1 MNCITP
7 HNNTRMSKKKHLLD
21 WYIENTPSN
30 EKEYDN
36 AFVGAFIIVAI
47 VFIALGTGIY
57 FIGA

>member
-1 MNCITP
+1 
-7 HNNTRMSKKKHLLD
+7 MSKKKNLLD

-30 EKEYDN
+30 DNEYDN
-36 AFVGAFIIVAI
+36 AFVSAFIIVAI

>member
-1 MNCITP
+1 
-7 HNNTRMSKKKHLLD
+7 MSKKKHLLD

-36 AFVGAFIIVAI
+36 AFIGAFIIVAI

-57 FIGA
+57 FIGAKLIQKMIS